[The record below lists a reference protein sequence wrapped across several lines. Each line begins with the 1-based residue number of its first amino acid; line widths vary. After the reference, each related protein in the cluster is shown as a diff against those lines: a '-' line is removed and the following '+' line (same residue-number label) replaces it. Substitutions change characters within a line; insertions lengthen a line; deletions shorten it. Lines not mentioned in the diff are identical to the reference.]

1 MLKRLSV
8 FLVLLFFFCGW
19 AWAGENDFDIQMV
32 LGNGQAL
39 DDSPVWFRMTMQD
52 AGIIGTPEQ
61 VGSLNKIAW
70 GKMDV
75 WMKGYKVV
83 GFSFPELE
91 NIKEIYEPVRTAG
104 GWGKV
109 KSDKEDCWSGRIFRK
124 GKGIDVLTWLEDGQ
138 RFYMVPEGA
147 RELGVKK

>member
-19 AWAGENDFDIQMV
+19 AWAGENDFEIQMV
-32 LGNGQAL
+32 LGNGPAL
-39 DDSPVWFRMTMQD
+39 DESSVWFRMTMQD

-61 VGSLNKIAW
+61 VGPLNKISW
-70 GKMDV
+70 GNMDV

-83 GFSFPELE
+83 GFSLPELR
-91 NIKEIYEPVRTAG
+91 NIKEIYEPVRVNG
-104 GWGKV
+104 GWAKV
-109 KSDKEDCWSGRIFRK
+109 KSDKEDCWSGRVFRK